1 MEIHEM
7 VFLVSRATNK
17 YASYR
22 GKPVKHNYNLILG
35 KRVWSSMLDY
45 NKLGEFEPP

>member
-7 VFLVSRATNK
+7 VFLVSRATNS

-22 GKPVKHNYNLILG
+22 GKPVKFDFLRG
-35 KRVWSSMLDY
+35 GSVVRKERP
-45 NKLGEFEPP
+45 E